1 MEAERRIDAG
11 DRVNGPLAA
20 LMRRRNV
27 STTAHLVCAIQ
38 NAVFVPTLQYGG
50 ETLQKNNER
59 KMNAVEM

>member
-1 MEAERRIDAG
+1 MERYIAG
-11 DRVNGPLAA
+11 GNKVNGALVA